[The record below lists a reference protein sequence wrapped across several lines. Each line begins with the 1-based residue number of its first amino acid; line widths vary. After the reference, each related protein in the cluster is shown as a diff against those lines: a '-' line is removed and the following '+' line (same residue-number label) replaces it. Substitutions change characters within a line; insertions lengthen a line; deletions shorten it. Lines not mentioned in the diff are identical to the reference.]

1 MARECGGSVKG
12 AADIKLMAAASAS
25 VQVLRDVLSQLSA
38 ADASG
43 ALQAIAKA
51 KPVIHGTIDGLRLGL
66 KGRPQARQRNNK
78 FAETPWSTS
87 GEALPGRTAD
97 FKSQGNTNEHVKFS
111 ADRSQPQ

>member
-1 MARECGGSVKG
+1 MKG
-12 AADIKLMAAASAS
+12 TTDIKLMAAASAS

-51 KPVIHGTIDGLRLGL
+51 KPVIHGTIDCLRLGL
-66 KGRPQARQRNNK
+66 KGRPLARQRNNK
-78 FAETPWSTS
+78 FAETPWSRS

-97 FKSQGNTNEHVKFS
+97 FKLQGTTNEHVKHN
-111 ADRSQPQ
+111 ANPGQSQ

>member
-1 MARECGGSVKG
+1 MLVKG
-12 AADIKLMAAASAS
+12 ADLMLMAAAAAS
-25 VQVLRDVLSQLSA
+25 VQALRDVQSQLTA

-51 KPVIHGTIDGLRLGL
+51 KPVIHGTIDCLRLGL

-97 FKSQGNTNEHVKFS
+97 FKSQGNTNEHVKS
-111 ADRSQPQ
+111 NANPDRPQ